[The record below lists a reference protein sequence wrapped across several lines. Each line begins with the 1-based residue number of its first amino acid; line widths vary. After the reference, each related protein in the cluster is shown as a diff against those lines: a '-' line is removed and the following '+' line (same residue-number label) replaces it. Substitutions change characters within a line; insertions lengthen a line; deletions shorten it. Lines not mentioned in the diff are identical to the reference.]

1 MSTVLTGRLSL
12 TVWVKDFSLKPSL
25 SPPSAH
31 FCIIVHPQRSRSGL
45 SQQSIVKSIE
55 WRRLGHSVRLKGD
68 RCDVSLVA
76 DLTCAIMPSRF
87 MTEINMT
94 GLQQRKVDYKCVL
107 FIQTLPITTQMN
119 PPPLIWKRLSWSRVS
134 CFYLIISQTG
144 GAALPH
150 HSLSQPCKW
159 FCGASSLTNHKRPG
173 HPNYTAIN

>member
-94 GLQQRKVDYKCVL
+94 WLQQRKVDYKCVL

-119 PPPLIWKRLSWSRVS
+119 PPPSNMEATVLKQSQLFLSDYFADRRGSAS
-134 CFYLIISQTG
+134 SSLIISTVQMILWSEFTD
-144 GAALPH
+144 
-150 HSLSQPCKW
+150 
-159 FCGASSLTNHKRPG
+159 
-173 HPNYTAIN
+173 